1 MHGCT
6 HAHMQADLNV
16 EHPVDPF
23 VLLLSRKPSLTQKQK
38 DFLRILVQHFH
49 LFQVPISTQH
59 AVVMANADLEHLAQ
73 IHGLQG
79 ECVHL
84 TNQKQ
89 SLSAANQR
97 AGYTTVEM
105 FVVSNNFIQQRCIKK
120 WWSVKTF
127 MVLKKIYIFNIDN
140 NKKCF
145 LSSKSTYYNDFRR
158 IMWLK

>member
-38 DFLRILVQHFH
+38 DFLRILVHHFY
-49 LFQVPISTQH
+49 LFQVPFSTQH

-73 IHGLQG
+73 IHSLQG

-97 AGYTTVEM
+97 TGTLLLKCLV
-105 FVVSNNFIQQRCIKK
+105 
-120 WWSVKTF
+120 SVK
-127 MVLKKIYIFNIDN
+127 I
-140 NKKCF
+140 
-145 LSSKSTYYNDFRR
+145 
-158 IMWLK
+158 